1 MRSFIKFFILIA
13 ITAMLWS
20 CIKDDSVDIIN
31 RHTNDPDT
39 SHHDTTQVVYKTL
52 LTLHVINESNQ
63 IVSGAEVSLY
73 HTPQAYAGDT
83 SLASGPVLTDS
94 LGNANFKKLG
104 PQIYYFW
111 VTYAKKYNSFTQIKL
126 DSVLDTSRVK
136 VVTVQIKPLTPKELV
151 LSTDSIRSWKVTSIV
166 TPYIT
171 IPNVLIT
178 TVPEFI
184 LTFKSNGTYAN
195 QSSGGSFLSLGSG
208 FWTLAS
214 DASSFSV
221 VKFDGSGATTIP
233 LTQLNKWAMIASMS
247 YGGISAD
254 LTFEIYTGK

>member
-1 MRSFIKFFILIA
+1 
-13 ITAMLWS
+13 MLWS
-20 CIKDDSVDIIN
+20 CIKDDNVDVIN
-31 RHTNDPDT
+31 RHNNDPDT
-39 SHHDTTQVVYKTL
+39 SHHDTTHVVYKTL
-52 LTLHVINESNQ
+52 LTLHIIDESSQ

-73 HTPQAYAGDT
+73 LSPQAYAGDT
-83 SLASGPVLTDS
+83 GLVAGPILSDS
-94 LGNANFKKLG
+94 LGNASFKKLG

-111 VTYAKKYNSFTQIKL
+111 ITYAKKYNSFTQIKL

-184 LTFKSNGTYAN
+184 LTFKSNGTYSN

-214 DASSFSV
+214 DATSLHIV
-221 VKFDGSGATTIP
+221 QFDGSGAMDIP
-233 LTQLNKWAMIASMS
+233 LTQLNKYAMIASMS
-247 YGGISAD
+247 YGGISAE
-254 LTFEIYTGK
+254 LTFEIFTGK